1 MGVFIPT
8 EMPQKCYECFYEHY
22 CELVNPYYVEEQRP
36 VDCPLISVELDD
48 VPSDLIKRQDAIDCF
63 WDKNRMMRDCLDI
76 IKDIRSLPSAE
87 HKYGEW
93 IQHVNEPSLWSCSIC
108 ETVIYSEHEEDRLK
122 FHKWCGCC
130 GADMRERRVDERLDN
145 ES

>member
-1 MGVFIPT
+1 MRLIDADAFERAVMFSDDEDIQDVIYRLRDFPT
-8 EMPQKCYECFYEHY
+8 A
-22 CELVNPYYVEEQRP
+22 
-36 VDCPLISVELDD
+36 D
-48 VPSDLIKRQDAIDCF
+48 VV
-63 WDKNRMMRDCLDI
+63 
-76 IKDIRSLPSAE
+76 E
-87 HKYGEW
+87 HKRGEW

-130 GADMRERRVDERLDN
+130 GADMRERRGDERLDN